1 MNVNKF
7 GHHVHK
13 KIKMDNTS
21 LENIFDAQ
29 HKIIK
34 HLGAP
39 IDPNDCATKLYVDKI
54 IDEKFSRLKLVE
66 QTLVQLYSEINS
78 LKKSIECVSRKLK
91 K

>member
-1 MNVNKF
+1 
-7 GHHVHK
+7 
-13 KIKMDNTS
+13 MDNNST

-34 HLGAP
+34 HIGMP

-54 IDEKFSRLKLVE
+54 IDGILIRLKTVE
-66 QTLVQLYSEINS
+66 QTLSQLNSEINS
-78 LKKSIECVSRKLK
+78 QKKVIDCVNRKIK

>member
-13 KIKMDNTS
+13 KLKMDS
-21 LENIFDAQ
+21 SALENIFDAQ

-34 HLGAP
+34 HVGTP
-39 IDPNDCATKLYVDKI
+39 IDPNDCATKLYVDKFLDGLYI
-54 IDEKFSRLKLVE
+54 RLKTVE
-66 QTLVQLYSEINS
+66 ETLLQLKSEINS
-78 LKKSIECVSRKLK
+78 LKRNIEGVSRKFK